1 MKEMC
6 TPAIDKRRE
15 RRMDGGDRRPRL
27 RGVLI
32 IAVISTAYLLSL
44 WFSFTESGRRSAT
57 LEIPPAGAD
66 YLYVDVNV
74 VNVDLLRSEMTTR
87 IAFHVAGQLAED
99 ELTPTTDLELVLNTI
114 RGQQQFDFAKDRR
127 INPIEAVFPLDGNT
141 NFYPFDRHKG
151 ILWIF
156 VTIPGSQQA
165 RPVENIVPEEL
176 ATPPGLPI
184 GKSSLEKHV
193 QADTR
198 TKFTASI
205 PGLTFRDSKSVQGV
219 QSLKGLTGIEVNLK
233 RSLNVVLISVTT
245 MVMMAALAVG
255 LVIMVLKVVSH
266 RRNMAAFQIPM
277 AVSLIFG
284 LPALRNVQ
292 PGIPPPGTLGDSIA
306 FTWAEIAAASSA
318 VALIVH
324 WLFSR
329 SRDSL
334 PPTKKD

>member
-1 MKEMC
+1 MKEMR
-6 TPAIDKRRE
+6 TPAMDNRCE
-15 RRMDGGDRRPRL
+15 RPMEAGDHRSRL

-32 IAVISTAYLLSL
+32 TAVISTVYLLSL
-44 WFSFTESGRRSAT
+44 WVSLTESGRRSAT
-57 LEIPPAGAD
+57 LEVPPAGAD

-87 IAFHVAGQLAED
+87 ISFHVAGQLAED
-99 ELTPTTDLELVLNTI
+99 ELTPTSDLQLVVNTI
-114 RGQQQFDFAKDRR
+114 KGQQQFDFAEGRR
-127 INPIEAVFPLDGNT
+127 INPIEAVFPLDGNV

-156 VTIPGSQQA
+156 VTIPGSQQP
-165 RPVENIVPEEL
+165 RPVETMVPEEL
-176 ATPPGLPI
+176 ATSPGLPI
-184 GKSSLEKHV
+184 GKSSLEKRV

-198 TKFTASI
+198 TTFTASI
-205 PGLTFRDSKSVQGV
+205 PGLTFRGSKSVQGA
-219 QSLKGLTGIEVNLK
+219 QSLKGLTGIEVNLQ
-233 RSLNVVLISVTT
+233 RSLNVVLISMTT
-245 MVMMAALAVG
+245 MMMMAAMAVG
-255 LVIMVLKVVSH
+255 LVIMVLKVVSR

-292 PGIPPPGTLGDSIA
+292 PGVPPPGTFGDSIA

-329 SRDSL
+329 NLDSL